1 MLELADKD
9 TKEVVIIVFR
19 VFEKLNRD
27 MEDIKMTPIECL
39 GIKYMMSKIFLKN
52 YWIQLMSDYTLQK
65 KEIVNLKTQQ

>member
-19 VFEKLNRD
+19 VFKKLNRD

-39 GIKYMMSKIFLKN
+39 GIKYMMSKIF
-52 YWIQLMSDYTLQK
+52 
-65 KEIVNLKTQQ
+65 